1 LQKRLKILLPN
12 SPFINMSRS
21 KYEAGQSPS
30 KSRRETRRRMRWVA
44 RRENAANSTNP
55 SLPASADVVV
65 IERKKLTPLQRRVR
79 GFLAAVY
86 ERGQKEKTERAV
98 SESIADR
105 YGMGGRRLISA
116 FGKSQDFAGFYELAK
131 AEIRKGSSGNDE
143 RKFRGALFASIAW
156 AYLRETQDDPT
167 KVLVSPQDTFKLAQM
182 VNPDSQP
189 IESAYGEMGL
199 DGRYVPDFLL
209 LGTQDGQVVI
219 EKFGEISLS
228 SDPDKYAPQIKGFSL
243 LKSKLGLL
251 AKPSRFSIVSTNAG
265 PPLEIL
271 AAAGIELVDVDP
283 IPLSIWDFNSFA
295 LRIQREYRSS
305 PDSLS
310 LAQLRIEAKA
320 QIAQIKRIGE
330 PQFFIK

>member
-1 LQKRLKILLPN
+1 MPR
-12 SPFINMSRS
+12 SR
-21 KYEAGQSPS
+21 YEAGQSPS

-86 ERGQKEKTERAV
+86 ERGQKEKTERV
-98 SESIADR
+98 VNESIADR
-105 YGMGGRRLISA
+105 YNMGGRRLIRA
-116 FGKSQDFAGFYELAK
+116 FGKSQDFARFYELAK
-131 AEIRKGSSGNDE
+131 AETRKGNKGNDDRE
-143 RKFRGALFASIAW
+143 FRGALFASMAY

-167 KVLVSPQDTFKLAQM
+167 KVLVSPQDAFKLAQM

-189 IESAYGEMGL
+189 IENAYGVMGL

-228 SDPDKYAPQIKGFSL
+228 SDPDKYAPQIRGFSL
-243 LKSKLGLL
+243 LKSKLGPLV
-251 AKPSRFSIVSTNAG
+251 KPSRFSIVSTNAG

-271 AAAGIELVDVDP
+271 AVFGIELVDVDP
-283 IPLSIWDFNSFA
+283 IPLSIWDFNNFA
-295 LRIQREYRSS
+295 LHTEKGYRSS

-320 QIAQIKRIGE
+320 QIAKIKRIGE
-330 PQFFIK
+330 PQFFR